1 MLGRPLH
8 ELAHA
13 ELHAGGDNKIFG
25 LFLLQHQPLHPHIIF
40 GVPPVAQCVHI
51 AQIQAVFQALR
62 DIGQAA
68 RNLAGNERFA
78 AARAFVVEQNA
89 VAGVNAVGFAVID
102 GNPVGIEFG
111 HGIGRTRI
119 KRRGFFL
126 RDFLHQTVQFGRG
139 GLVKTGFVFQAQKA
153 DGFQQAQR
161 ADGIDICRVFGGFEA
176 HGNMGLCTQVI
187 YFVGTDFRQQAREV
201 GGIGQIAVVQFEAH
215 VVDVRILV
223 DMVDALG
230 VELRRAAFDAVDI
243 IAFSQQK
250 FCQIRTVLACNAG
263 DKGDFARVGLGHT
276 LSCQ

>member
-13 ELHAGGDNKIFG
+13 ELHAGSDNEIFG

-40 GVPPVAQCVHI
+40 GVPPVAQCIHI

-68 RNLAGNERFA
+68 CNLAGHERFA

-126 RDFLHQTVQFGRG
+126 RDFLHQTIQFGRG

-153 DGFQQAQR
+153 DGFQQAQCT
-161 ADGIDICRVFGGFEA
+161 DGIDICGVFGGFEA
-176 HGNMGLCTQVI
+176 HGNVGLCAQVI
-187 YFVGTDFRQQAREV
+187 YFVGADFRQQAREV
-201 GGIGQIAVVQFEAH
+201 GGVGQIAVMQFEAH
-215 VVDVRILV
+215 IVNVRVLI

-230 VELRRAAFDAVDI
+230 VELRRTALDAVDF
-243 IAFSQQK
+243 IAFFQQK

-263 DKGDFARVGLGHT
+263 DKGDFARVRLGHT